1 MKKSKKTS
9 SKKNPLKRN
18 FFLLIPLIFLLVA
31 AIILIDKIGEYKPV
45 EKKVATEHK
54 NHEGYQATSYTPSE
68 LREMMKKEDFNDK
81 YVVVDVRTKQEYDKG
96 HLPGAVHAD
105 YYDKEALKAAAGDKT
120 PITYCSFSAMRGP
133 YAAYELFQSGYKNA
147 AIIDGGLTAW
157 AEDTKKLDANDPLVN
172 TVFNH
177 PKNILPVREKGE
189 YPPNMG
195 SIEFNLIATRY
206 SFTPNKMVV
215 KHGQTVTIN
224 MISKDVAHGFA
235 LPEFGIEEELLPNE
249 PVTVTFVADRK
260 GNFSFVC
267 NVICGHEHPSMV
279 GNLIV
284 E

>member
-1 MKKSKKTS
+1 MKKAKKSLAKMPTF
-9 SKKNPLKRN
+9 KKNLILLSLLVI
-18 FFLLIPLIFLLVA
+18 LLIS
-31 AIILIDKIGEYKPV
+31 AIVLPGNFEQKKPV
-45 EKKVATEHK
+45 EKMSESTAF
-54 NHEGYQATSYTPSE
+54 NHAGYHATSYAPTE
-68 LREMMKKEDFNDK
+68 LREMMKQEDFNDK
-81 YVVVDVRTKQEYDKG
+81 YVVIDVRTKQEYDKG

-105 YYDKEALKAAAGDKT
+105 YYDRDALKEAAGNKT
-120 PITYCSFSAMRGP
+120 PITYCSFSAMRGT
-133 YAAYELFQSGYKNA
+133 YAAYELFQSGFKNVA
-147 AIIDGGLTAW
+147 LIDGGLTAW

-172 TVFNH
+172 TIFNH

-195 SIEFNLIATRY
+195 SVEFNLVATRY
-206 SFTPNKMVV
+206 SFAPSKMVV

-224 MISKDVAHGFA
+224 MVSKDVAHGFA

-249 PVTVTFVADRK
+249 PVTVSFIADRK